1 VTSGR
6 PVTTGGGQGTPGREE
21 SPAAW
26 TVRRAEELIGSLS
39 GVLSAR
45 IVANRAGEIEEVHVL
60 TTAGVAAKS
69 VVRNVESALMAQLGL
84 KVDHRKISVAQTA
97 EVKPMQVLDKEAVSE
112 AASKRKLVFGELV
125 VESPRP
131 KRVVVRVVLR
141 SGGLEL
147 EGVEEGVDEA
157 RSRVQMAARATVK
170 ALERELEESGV
181 VLEGVRIVEAFDRKL
196 VLAAVHGVGG
206 RSSQLLVGVCEVRE
220 SPEQAAVLAVLDA
233 TNRWYLAQR

>member
-1 VTSGR
+1 VPQTHDD
-6 PVTTGGGQGTPGREE
+6 T
-21 SPAAW
+21 PAAW
-26 TVRRAEELIGSLS
+26 ALRRAEELIASLS
-39 GVLSAR
+39 GVLSVR
-45 IVANRAGEIEEVHVL
+45 IVASRTGEIEEVHVL
-60 TTAGVAAKS
+60 TTAGVAAKQ
-69 VVRNVESALMAQLGL
+69 VVRNVESALMAQLGM

-97 EVKPMQVLDKEAVSE
+97 EMKAIQVLEKEAVTE
-112 AASKRKLVFGELV
+112 AASRRKLVFGELV